1 MNIKFSIAGFFVVVF
16 LVLATSEWT
25 SKVSSQGDSS
35 LNSTESEGSLR
46 SLTPQEKDTTSEGI
60 GASIPSSSTT
70 GNWSSR
76 ANTTA

>member
-1 MNIKFSIAGFFVVVF
+1 MNIKFFVVGFFVVVF

-35 LNSTESEGSLR
+35 LNSTESEGYLR
-46 SLTPQEKDTTSEGI
+46 NLTPQENDTTSEGI